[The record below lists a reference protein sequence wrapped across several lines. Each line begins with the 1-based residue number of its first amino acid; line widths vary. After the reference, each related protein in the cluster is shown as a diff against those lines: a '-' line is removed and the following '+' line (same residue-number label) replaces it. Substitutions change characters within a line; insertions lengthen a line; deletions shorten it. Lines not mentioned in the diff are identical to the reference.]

1 MKALKEAKRK
11 LGEHGEYFH
20 GSFFDIELPKESFD
34 CAISLHCIYH
44 MDYKK
49 QELAIRKLLSLLKPG
64 MPLII
69 VYSNPYSFEQILFKP
84 IKKFLKVFFKIINY
98 FKFIFFR
105 KSRNKEREFYF
116 QPHSLLWWE
125 KFSDTSIVEIKPWR
139 TFSARMQKIAFPD
152 NSIGRNMFKV
162 LFRLEEKFPKFF
174 VIFGTYPLII
184 LTKKYS

>member
-1 MKALKEAKRK
+1 
-11 LGEHGEYFH
+11 
-20 GSFFDIELPKESFD
+20 
-34 CAISLHCIYH
+34 

-49 QELAIRKLLSLLKPG
+49 QELAIRKIISSKTL

-125 KFSDTSIVEIKPWR
+125 KFSDTSIVEIKLGGLLVQN
-139 TFSARMQKIAFPD
+139 AKIAFP
-152 NSIGRNMFKV
+152 IT
-162 LFRLEEKFPKFF
+162 L
-174 VIFGTYPLII
+174 
-184 LTKKYS
+184 